1 MAVTSSRAD
10 YGIMSELLKC
20 LQKERWL
27 SLFLVVTG
35 THLSKKHGFT
45 VDEIIADGL
54 EIACQVPFS
63 TSRDSPRRLSASSGE
78 LIKAFS
84 RILDDETPDL
94 MLVLGDRIEML
105 APVYAATIQKVPVA
119 HVHGGEITEGAIDNK
134 IRDAISCLSDIHF
147 AATEKAASRLR
158 KMLPE
163 KCSIHY
169 VGSLSL
175 DYAMSNKLIAEDR
188 LEKKFGWDL
197 QQGMMLIT
205 YHAETMSDMTPVAQV
220 HELISALKEFP
231 DCLQI
236 ITAANLDTGGNA
248 INRAFKIYA
257 KNRQNVSIYQS
268 LGHDVYL
275 SCLSCAS
282 LIVGNSSSGIIEA
295 PSFGCRTVNI
305 GKRQEGREM
314 AASIVSVPHESAQ
327 IAEAISACLSSK
339 KINFLPLEQTPY
351 GKLNAKDEIVNIL
364 KRLGS
369 RRL

>member
-1 MAVTSSRAD
+1 
-10 YGIMSELLKC
+10 
-20 LQKERWL
+20 
-27 SLFLVVTG
+27 
-35 THLSKKHGFT
+35 
-45 VDEIIADGL
+45 
-54 EIACQVPFS
+54 
-63 TSRDSPRRLSASSGE
+63 
-78 LIKAFS
+78 
-84 RILDDETPDL
+84 
-94 MLVLGDRIEML
+94 MLV
-105 APVYAATIQKVPVA
+105 PQ
-119 HVHGGEITEGAIDNK
+119 
-134 IRDAISCLSDIHF
+134 
-147 AATEKAASRLR
+147 SRLCDVKQIDSR
-158 KMLPE
+158 GP
-163 KCSIHY
+163 I
-169 VGSLSL
+169 
-175 DYAMSNKLIAEDR
+175 R
-188 LEKKFGWDL
+188 KKFGWDF
-197 QQGMMLIT
+197 QRGMMLIT

-248 INRAFKIYA
+248 ITEPLKFMQKIGRMSEYIKAWVMMFIFPAFL
-257 KNRQNVSIYQS
+257 RQF
-268 LGHDVYL
+268 D
-275 SCLSCAS
+275 CWKF
-282 LIVGNSSSGIIEA
+282 SSGIIEA